1 MTGAAHGPTLAP
13 EGRVVM
19 VSGAN
24 RGMGRAIARRLHD
37 DGYSLSLGARD
48 LEALSA
54 AHAELD
60 RDRVAFH
67 HYDALDPA
75 TADAWI
81 DGTVKRFGRIDGLVN
96 NAGILR
102 QFGIEDEADE
112 ALDEMWA
119 VNVKAPLRLTRLAF
133 PHLKAT
139 GEGRIVNISSLSG
152 LRVKRLDFVG
162 YSMTKFALNALGH
175 AARQSGWDD
184 GIRATVICPS
194 AVDTEMV
201 APLGFPA
208 ENMLRPETIA
218 DLVSMVI
225 ALPNIASVAEFPVNV
240 ASEPGY

>member
-1 MTGAAHGPTLAP
+1 
-13 EGRVVM
+13 
-19 VSGAN
+19 
-24 RGMGRAIARRLHD
+24 MGRAIARRLHE

-48 LEALSA
+48 VDTLLA

-60 RDRVAFH
+60 RDRVAFQR
-67 HYDALDPA
+67 YDALDPA

-81 DGTVKRFGRIDGLVN
+81 DATTERFGRIDGLVN

-102 QFGIEDEADE
+102 QFSIEDEADE

-139 GEGRIVNISSLSG
+139 GTGRIVNLSSLSG

-162 YSMTKFALNALGH
+162 YSMTKYALNALSH
-175 AARQSGWDD
+175 ATRQSGWDH
-184 GIRATVICPS
+184 GIRATAICPG
-194 AVDTEMV
+194 AVDTGMV
-201 APLGFPA
+201 APLGFPSG
-208 ENMLRPETIA
+208 NMLRPETIA

-225 ALPNIASVAEFPVNV
+225 ALPNIASIAEIPVNV